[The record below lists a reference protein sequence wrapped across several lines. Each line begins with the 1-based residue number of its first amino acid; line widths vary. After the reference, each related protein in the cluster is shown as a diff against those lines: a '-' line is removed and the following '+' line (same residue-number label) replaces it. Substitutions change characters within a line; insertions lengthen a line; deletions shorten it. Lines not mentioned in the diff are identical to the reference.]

1 MLLIMSLKN
10 NDCVAYVSP
19 IGEDLQLESF
29 GDSVSVHSDS
39 FILSRINELVG
50 SRNLQDA
57 ILARFQSVSDSLS
70 PELRQQLDS
79 LTDNELV
86 KQTDS
91 RYQQFLSDRSQ
102 KIKQLMLDFDAE
114 KQKVEDSLKKEELSK
129 LQIGLTDLVKRFNS
143 YDD

>member
-1 MLLIMSLKN
+1 MSLKN
-10 NDCVAYVSP
+10 NDCVAYISP
-19 IGEDLQLESF
+19 IGEDLQIESF
-29 GDSVSVHSDS
+29 SDSVSVHSDS

-57 ILARFQSVSDSLS
+57 ILARFESVSDSLS

-79 LTDNELV
+79 LSDNELV

-102 KIKQLMLDFDAE
+102 KIKQLMLDFDSE
-114 KQKVEDSLKKEELSK
+114 KQKVEDSLKKEELTK
-129 LQIGLTDLVKRFNS
+129 LEVGLKDLVKRFNS
-143 YDD
+143 YDV

>member
-1 MLLIMSLKN
+1 MSLKN

-19 IGEDLQLESF
+19 IGEDLQIENF

-39 FILSRINELVG
+39 FILSRINELVC

-57 ILARFQSVSDSLS
+57 ILARFESVSDSLS

-79 LTDNELV
+79 LSDNELV

-114 KQKVEDSLKKEELSK
+114 KQKVEDSLKKEDLTNLEK
-129 LQIGLTDLVKRFNS
+129 GLKDLVKRFNS
-143 YDD
+143 YDV

>member
-1 MLLIMSLKN
+1 MSLKN

-19 IGEDLQLESF
+19 IGEDLQIENF

-57 ILARFQSVSDSLS
+57 ILARFESVSDSLS
-70 PELRQQLDS
+70 PELRRQLDS
-79 LTDNELV
+79 LSDNELV

-114 KQKVEDSLKKEELSK
+114 KQKVEDSLKKEDLTNLEK
-129 LQIGLTDLVKRFNS
+129 GLKDLVKRFNS
-143 YDD
+143 YDV

>member
-1 MLLIMSLKN
+1 MSLKN

-19 IGEDLQLESF
+19 IGEDLQLENF

-39 FILSRINELVG
+39 FILSRINDLVG

-57 ILARFQSVSDSLS
+57 ILARFESVSDSLS

-79 LTDNELV
+79 LSDNELV

-114 KQKVEDSLKKEELSK
+114 KQKVEDSLKKEDLTNLEK
-129 LQIGLTDLVKRFNS
+129 GLKDLVKRFNS
-143 YDD
+143 YDV

>member
-1 MLLIMSLKN
+1 MSLKN

-19 IGEDLQLESF
+19 IGEDLQLENF

-39 FILSRINELVG
+39 FILSRINELVA

-57 ILARFQSVSDSLS
+57 ILARFESVSDSLS
-70 PELRQQLDS
+70 PELRKQLDS
-79 LTDNELV
+79 LSDNELV

-114 KQKVEDSLKKEELSK
+114 KQKVEDSLKKEDLTNLEK
-129 LQIGLTDLVKRFNS
+129 GLKDLVKRFNS
-143 YDD
+143 YDV

>member
-1 MLLIMSLKN
+1 MSLKN
-10 NDCVAYVSP
+10 NDCVAYISP

-50 SRNLQDA
+50 SRNLQDS
-57 ILARFQSVSDSLS
+57 ILARFQSVSDSLPS
-70 PELRQQLDS
+70 DLRKQLDS
-79 LTDNELV
+79 LSDTELV

-114 KQKVEDSLKKEELSK
+114 KKNVEDSLKKEDLSNLEK
-129 LQIGLTDLVKRFNS
+129 GLKDLVKRFNS
-143 YDD
+143 YDV

>member
-1 MLLIMSLKN
+1 MSLKN

-19 IGEDLQLESF
+19 IGEDLQIENF

-39 FILSRINELVG
+39 FVLSRINELVG

-57 ILARFQSVSDSLS
+57 ILARFESHSDSLS
-70 PELRQQLDS
+70 SELRQQLDS
-79 LTDNELV
+79 LSDNELV

-91 RYQQFLSDRSQ
+91 RYQQFLSDRSH

-114 KQKVEDSLKKEELSK
+114 KQKVEDSLKKEDLTNLEK
-129 LQIGLTDLVKRFNS
+129 GLKDLVKRFNS
-143 YDD
+143 YDV

>member
-1 MLLIMSLKN
+1 MSLKN

-19 IGEDLQLESF
+19 IGEDLQIENF

-57 ILARFQSVSDSLS
+57 ILARFESVSDSLS
-70 PELRQQLDS
+70 PEFRQQLDS
-79 LTDNELV
+79 LSDNELV

-114 KQKVEDSLKKEELSK
+114 KQKVEDSLKKEDLTNLEK
-129 LQIGLTDLVKRFNS
+129 GLKDLVKRFNS
-143 YDD
+143 YDV

>member
-1 MLLIMSLKN
+1 MSLKN
-10 NDCVAYVSP
+10 NDCVAYISP
-19 IGEDLQLESF
+19 IGEDLQIESF
-29 GDSVSVHSDS
+29 SDSVSVHSDS

-57 ILARFQSVSDSLS
+57 ILARFESVSDSLS

-79 LTDNELV
+79 LSDNELV

-102 KIKQLMLDFDAE
+102 KIKQLMLDFDTE
-114 KQKVEDSLKKEELSK
+114 KQKVEDSLKQEELTK
-129 LQIGLTDLVKRFNS
+129 LESGLKDLVKRFNS
-143 YDD
+143 YDV

>member
-1 MLLIMSLKN
+1 MSLKN

-19 IGEDLQLESF
+19 IGEDLQIENF

-57 ILARFQSVSDSLS
+57 ILARFESVSDSLS

-79 LTDNELV
+79 LSDNELF

-114 KQKVEDSLKKEELSK
+114 KQKVEDTLKKEDLTNLEK
-129 LQIGLTDLVKRFNS
+129 GLKDLVKRFNS
-143 YDD
+143 YDV

>member
-1 MLLIMSLKN
+1 MSLKN

-19 IGEDLQLESF
+19 IGEDLQIENF

-57 ILARFQSVSDSLS
+57 ILSRFESVSDSLS
-70 PELRQQLDS
+70 PELRQQLDLLS
-79 LTDNELV
+79 DNELV

-114 KQKVEDSLKKEELSK
+114 KQKVEDSLKKEDLTNLEK
-129 LQIGLTDLVKRFNS
+129 GLKDLVKRFNS
-143 YDD
+143 YDV

>member
-1 MLLIMSLKN
+1 MSLKN
-10 NDCVAYVSP
+10 SDCVAYVSP
-19 IGEDLQLESF
+19 IGEDLQIESF
-29 GDSVSVHSDS
+29 SDSVSVHSDS

-57 ILARFQSVSDSLS
+57 ILARFESVSDSLS

-79 LTDNELV
+79 LSDNELV

-102 KIKQLMLDFDAE
+102 KIKQLMLDFDSE
-114 KQKVEDSLKKEELSK
+114 KQKVEDSLKKEDLTNLEK
-129 LQIGLTDLVKRFNS
+129 GLKDLVKRFNS
-143 YDD
+143 YDV

>member
-1 MLLIMSLKN
+1 MSLKN

-19 IGEDLQLESF
+19 IGEDLQIENF

-57 ILARFQSVSDSLS
+57 ILARFESVSDSLS

-79 LTDNELV
+79 LSDNELV

-91 RYQQFLSDRSQ
+91 RYQQFLSDRSH

-114 KQKVEDSLKKEELSK
+114 KQKVEDSLKKEDLTNLEK
-129 LQIGLTDLVKRFNS
+129 GLKDLVKRFNS
-143 YDD
+143 YDV

>member
-1 MLLIMSLKN
+1 MSLKN
-10 NDCVAYVSP
+10 NDCVAYISP
-19 IGEDLQLESF
+19 IGEDLQIENF

-39 FILSRINELVG
+39 FILSRINDLVG

-57 ILARFQSVSDSLS
+57 ILARFESVSESL
-70 PELRQQLDS
+70 PPDLRQQLDS
-79 LTDNELV
+79 LSDNELV

-114 KQKVEDSLKKEELSK
+114 KQKVEDSLKKEDLTNLEK
-129 LQIGLTDLVKRFNS
+129 GLKDLVKRFNS
-143 YDD
+143 YDV

>member
-1 MLLIMSLKN
+1 MCLKN

-19 IGEDLQLESF
+19 IGEDLQIENF

-39 FILSRINELVG
+39 FVLSRINELVG

-57 ILARFQSVSDSLS
+57 ILARFESVSDSLS

-79 LTDNELV
+79 LSDNELV

-102 KIKQLMLDFDAE
+102 KIKQLMLDFDSE
-114 KQKVEDSLKKEELSK
+114 KQKVEDSIKKEDLTNLEK
-129 LQIGLTDLVKRFNS
+129 GLKDLVKRFNS
-143 YDD
+143 YDV

>member
-1 MLLIMSLKN
+1 MSLKN
-10 NDCVAYVSP
+10 NDCVAYISP
-19 IGEDLQLESF
+19 IGEDLQIESF
-29 GDSVSVHSDS
+29 SDSVSVHSDS

-57 ILARFQSVSDSLS
+57 ILARFESFSDSLS

-79 LTDNELV
+79 LSDNELV

-114 KQKVEDSLKKEELSK
+114 KQKVEDSYKQEELTK
-129 LQIGLTDLVKRFNS
+129 LEVGLKDLVKRFNS
-143 YDD
+143 YDV

>member
-1 MLLIMSLKN
+1 MSLKN

-19 IGEDLQLESF
+19 IGEDLQIENF

-57 ILARFQSVSDSLS
+57 ILARFESVSDSLS

-79 LTDNELV
+79 LSDNELV

-114 KQKVEDSLKKEELSK
+114 KQKVEDSLKKEDLTNLEK
-129 LQIGLTDLVKRFNS
+129 GLKDLVKRFNS
-143 YDD
+143 YDV

>member
-1 MLLIMSLKN
+1 MFTIMSLKN
-10 NDCVAYVSP
+10 FDCISYISP
-19 IGEDLQLESF
+19 IGEDLQIESF

-57 ILARFQSVSDSLS
+57 ILSRFESVSDSLS

-79 LTDNELV
+79 MSDTELV

-102 KIKQLMLDFDAE
+102 KIKQLMLDFDVE
-114 KQKVEDSLKKEELSK
+114 KQKVEDSLKKEDLSNLEK
-129 LQIGLTDLVKRFNS
+129 GLKDLVKRFNS
-143 YDD
+143 YDV

>member
-1 MLLIMSLKN
+1 MIMSLKN
-10 NDCVAYVSP
+10 NDCVAYISP
-19 IGEDLQLESF
+19 IGEDLQIESL

-57 ILARFQSVSDSLS
+57 ILARFESASDYLS

-79 LTDNELV
+79 LSDNELV
-86 KQTDS
+86 KLADS

-114 KQKVEDSLKKEELSK
+114 KQKVEDSLKKEELTK
-129 LQIGLTDLVKRFNS
+129 LEAGLKDLVKRFDS
-143 YDD
+143 YDV

>member
-1 MLLIMSLKN
+1 MSLKN
-10 NDCVAYVSP
+10 NDCIAYVSP
-19 IGEDLQLESF
+19 IGEDLQIESF
-29 GDSVSVHSDS
+29 AESVSVHSDS
-39 FILSRINELVG
+39 YIISRINELVS

-57 ILARFQSVSDSLS
+57 ILARFESVSDSLS

-79 LTDNELV
+79 LSDNELV

-114 KQKVEDSLKKEELSK
+114 KQKVEDSLKKEELTK
-129 LQIGLTDLVKRFNS
+129 LEEGLKDLVKRFNS
-143 YDD
+143 YDV

>member
-1 MLLIMSLKN
+1 MSLKN
-10 NDCVAYVSP
+10 NDCVSYVSP
-19 IGEDLQLESF
+19 IGEDLQIEIF

-39 FILSRINELVG
+39 FILSRINDLVG

-57 ILARFQSVSDSLS
+57 ILARFQSVSDSFS

-79 LTDNELV
+79 LSDNELV

-114 KQKVEDSLKKEELSK
+114 KQKVEDSLKKEDLTNLEK
-129 LQIGLTDLVKRFNS
+129 GLKDLVKRFNS
-143 YDD
+143 YDV

>member
-1 MLLIMSLKN
+1 MSLKN
-10 NDCVAYVSP
+10 NDCIAYVSP

-29 GDSVSVHSDS
+29 VDSVSVHSDS
-39 FILSRINELVG
+39 FILSRINELVS

-57 ILARFQSVSDSLS
+57 ILARFESVSDSLS

-79 LTDNELV
+79 LSDNELV

-114 KQKVEDSLKKEELSK
+114 KQKVEDSLKKEDLTNLEK
-129 LQIGLTDLVKRFNS
+129 GLKDLVKRFNS

>member
-1 MLLIMSLKN
+1 MSLKN

-19 IGEDLQLESF
+19 IGEDLQIECF

-39 FILSRINELVG
+39 YILSRINELVG

-57 ILARFQSVSDSLS
+57 ILARFESVSDFLS
-70 PELRQQLDS
+70 PDLRQQLDS
-79 LTDNELV
+79 LSDNELV

-102 KIKQLMLDFDAE
+102 KIKQLMIDFDAE
-114 KQKVEDSLKKEELSK
+114 KQKLEDSLKKEELTNLEK
-129 LQIGLTDLVKRFNS
+129 GLKDLVKRFNS
-143 YDD
+143 YDV

>member
-1 MLLIMSLKN
+1 MSLKN
-10 NDCVAYVSP
+10 NDCIAYISP
-19 IGEDLQLESF
+19 IGEDLQIESF
-29 GDSVSVHSDS
+29 CDSVSVHSDS

-57 ILARFQSVSDSLS
+57 ILARFESVSDSLS

-79 LTDNELV
+79 LSDNELV

-114 KQKVEDSLKKEELSK
+114 KQKVEDSLKKEDLTNLEK
-129 LQIGLTDLVKRFNS
+129 GLKDLVKRFNS
-143 YDD
+143 YDV

>member
-1 MLLIMSLKN
+1 MSLKN
-10 NDCVAYVSP
+10 NDCIAYVSP
-19 IGEDLQLESF
+19 IGEDLQIESF
-29 GDSVSVHSDS
+29 VDSVSVHSDS
-39 FILSRINELVG
+39 FILSRINELVS

-57 ILARFQSVSDSLS
+57 ILARFESFSDSFS

-79 LTDNELV
+79 LSDNELV

-102 KIKQLMLDFDAE
+102 KIKQLMLDFDSE

-129 LQIGLTDLVKRFNS
+129 LEIGLKDLVKRFNS
-143 YDD
+143 YDV

>member
-1 MLLIMSLKN
+1 MSLKN
-10 NDCVAYVSP
+10 NDCAVYVSP
-19 IGEDLQLESF
+19 IGEDLQIECF

-39 FILSRINELVG
+39 FLLSRINELVG

-57 ILARFQSVSDSLS
+57 ILARFESVSDSLS

-79 LTDNELV
+79 LSDNELV

-114 KQKVEDSLKKEELSK
+114 KQKVEDSLKKEELTK
-129 LQIGLTDLVKRFNS
+129 LEAGLKDLVKRFNS
-143 YDD
+143 YDV

>member
-1 MLLIMSLKN
+1 MIMSLKN

-19 IGEDLQLESF
+19 IGEDLQIESF
-29 GDSVSVHSDS
+29 VDSVSVHSDS

-57 ILARFQSVSDSLS
+57 ILARFESVSDSLS

-79 LTDNELV
+79 LSDNELV

-114 KQKVEDSLKKEELSK
+114 KQKVEDSLKKEDLTNLEK
-129 LQIGLTDLVKRFNS
+129 GLKDLVKRFNS
-143 YDD
+143 YDV

>member
-1 MLLIMSLKN
+1 MSLKN

-19 IGEDLQLESF
+19 IGEDLQIESF

-57 ILARFQSVSDSLS
+57 ILARFESVSDSLS
-70 PELRQQLDS
+70 PEFRKQLDS
-79 LTDNELV
+79 LSDNELV

-114 KQKVEDSLKKEELSK
+114 KQKFEDSLKKEDLSNLEK
-129 LQIGLTDLVKRFNS
+129 GLKDLVKRFNS
-143 YDD
+143 YDV

>member
-1 MLLIMSLKN
+1 MSLKN
-10 NDCVAYVSP
+10 NDCVVYVSP
-19 IGEDLQLESF
+19 IGEDLQIESF
-29 GDSVSVHSDS
+29 VDSVSVHSDS

-57 ILARFQSVSDSLS
+57 ILARFESVSDSLS

-79 LTDNELV
+79 LSDDELV

-91 RYQQFLSDRSQ
+91 RFQQFLSDRSQ

-114 KQKVEDSLKKEELSK
+114 KQKVEDSLKKEELTK
-129 LQIGLTDLVKRFNS
+129 LEAGLKDLVKRFNS
-143 YDD
+143 YDV